1 MSTSSVAIN
10 CEYPHSDHET
20 GAPIIMPSRPD
31 QSKSPVVEPKQKLKQ
46 QQLQQQTLQQ
56 QHQQQQQKPTNV
68 VKLVKN
74 AHGGIQIDHN
84 IQRVR
89 RPLV

>member
-10 CEYPHSDHET
+10 CEYPHSDQET

-31 QSKSPVVEPKQKLKQ
+31 QSKSPVVEPKHKLKQ
-46 QQLQQQTLQQ
+46 HQQPSL
-56 QHQQQQQKPTNV
+56 QQQQQQQQVQQPTSV

-74 AHGGIQIDHN
+74 AHGGIQINHN

-89 RPLV
+89 QPLV